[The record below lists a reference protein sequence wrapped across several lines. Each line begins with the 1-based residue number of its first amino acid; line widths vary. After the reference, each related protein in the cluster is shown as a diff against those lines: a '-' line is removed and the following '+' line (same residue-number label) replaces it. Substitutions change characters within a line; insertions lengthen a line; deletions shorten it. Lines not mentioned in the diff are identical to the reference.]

1 MLAGVLPCEAAAS
14 RRSRSS
20 CASWIPPR
28 TAALMSR
35 SAVAGRQLRISGCGG
50 AAAAR
55 RDAPHTRPD
64 AEHVQERARRRAAA
78 AEFAP
83 RAARPGWRRRLWVT
97 RKPARSTLGPRR
109 APLAQAPQSAMPPIK
124 SVNSSTSS
132 SGSVEDECAVKLQSV
147 FRGRTVRKRRAS
159 TLAMPGPTQQ
169 GSGADESSI
178 DFQVEGLVLSLWRQ
192 RRESGHIA
200 KVRSSSSPW
209 RRRRAR
215 STCTSSTCRSSCT

>member
-1 MLAGVLPCEAAAS
+1 
-14 RRSRSS
+14 
-20 CASWIPPR
+20 
-28 TAALMSR
+28 
-35 SAVAGRQLRISGCGG
+35 
-50 AAAAR
+50 
-55 RDAPHTRPD
+55 
-64 AEHVQERARRRAAA
+64 
-78 AEFAP
+78 
-83 RAARPGWRRRLWVT
+83 
-97 RKPARSTLGPRR
+97 
-109 APLAQAPQSAMPPIK
+109 MPPIK

-178 DFQVEGLVLSLWRQ
+178 DFQVEELVLSLWRQ

-200 KVRSSSSPW
+200 KVAEQLTPW
-209 RRRRAR
+209 RRRAR